1 MAMTDGGVMVAE
13 NLRFAYH
20 GGPWVLDGLSA
31 AIDAGRV
38 TALIGPNAVGKTTL
52 LRLLMGQLTPAGG
65 SVRLDGRLV
74 HQLPPRRRAAW
85 ISYVPQRSSTSFAF
99 TVEQVVAMG
108 RYALPQD
115 TAAVAQAMETADLV
129 KVRHR
134 IFRELSAG
142 QQQRVLLARSLAQT
156 AGEGRAVLLDEPG
169 SAMDLYHVHRLM
181 QTLASLSRL
190 GRAVLVVLHD
200 LNLAARY
207 ADAVWLMH
215 EGRLV
220 ASGPWQEVLRPSVL
234 EPVYRVRLKP
244 LADAE
249 ADRPV
254 FVAELE

>member
-1 MAMTDGGVMVAE
+1 MTISDGGVMVAE

-115 TAAVAQAMETADLV
+115 PAAVAQAMETADLL

-181 QTLASLSRL
+181 ETLAALSRS

-220 ASGPWQEVLRPSVL
+220 ASGSWQEVLRPSVL
-234 EPVYRVRLKP
+234 EPVYRVRLRP
-244 LADAE
+244 LADSQE
-249 ADRPV
+249 DRPV